1 MSTAPEFNIDPA
13 AFKADPYPILEEMRA
28 VASIV
33 YVPQLRSTLFLNRDQ
48 MFEAEKDVPVFSSAS
63 PQGIM
68 TRLMG
73 RNMMKQDGE
82 GHMAERKA
90 LFTAFS
96 PRTVRDVW
104 TPLLRDHAAELLDA
118 MEAKGRAD
126 LVADF
131 ALPVS
136 GHLLRHIT
144 GLRDATPADIDRWSQ
159 AMIDGISNYAGAPE
173 PETRCNAATAE
184 MDAAV
189 DAGEAT
195 EDAFDMISCGRRAGL
210 TPAQIRNNVKL
221 AISGGQNEPRD
232 VIAGLAWALMTH
244 PEARDAV
251 LSGAVE
257 WRSAFEEFV
266 RWISPIGMLPRNVA
280 KPAERFGVG
289 FEPDEFVFFMLSAG
303 NRDPET
309 FKDPDKFD
317 LSRDSSAHVAFGA
330 GPHFCAGAAASRA
343 LIAEIALPMLFER
356 FPDLRLDGDVRFD
369 GWAFR
374 GPLSVPVTWG

>member
-82 GHMAERKA
+82 AHMAERKA
-90 LFTAFS
+90 LFAAFS

-104 TPLLRDHAAELLDA
+104 TPLLRAHASELLDA
-118 MEAKGRAD
+118 MAAKGSAD

-144 GLRDATPADIDRWSQ
+144 GLRDATPNDIDRWSQ

-173 PETRCNAATAE
+173 PEARCNAATAE

-189 DAGEAT
+189 DAGAAT
-195 EDAFDMISCGRRAGL
+195 ENGFDMISCGRRAGL

-244 PEARDAV
+244 PEAREAV
-251 LSGAVE
+251 LSGAID
-257 WRSAFEEFV
+257 WRAAFEEFV

-280 KPAERFGVG
+280 QPAERFGVS

-309 FKDPDKFD
+309 FKDPEKFD